1 MATDFVITSENN
13 PQLFRDVTSKSDAVT
28 YSFDFTPWE
37 EDNSTITS
45 ATWTVEA
52 GQAAIT
58 NKTLSSGVI
67 TSLITTTE
75 SGGSLIKLV
84 VTTATEI
91 KTVWLDIL
99 AKDFKVLQAGND
111 YHLHRCH

>member
-13 PQLFRDVTSKSDAVT
+13 PQLFRDVASKGDAIT
-28 YSFDFTPWE
+28 YSFDFSPWA
-37 EDNSTITS
+37 EDNSTITT

-58 NKTLSSGVI
+58 SKTLSSNVI
-67 TSLITTTE
+67 TSLITLSE
-75 SGGSLIKLV
+75 SGGSLIKLIADSG
-84 VTTATEI
+84 TQI
-91 KTVWLDIL
+91 KVVWLDIL

-111 YHLHRCH
+111 YHLHRSH